1 MNFSSFGVILPK
13 NRKIEKKDKRKADV
27 ALPHWPV
34 PIRCGSAQEPLDLNK
49 MNGRD
54 LPVPV
59 RDLNRTW
66 PSDLDLTDQDLGFWG
81 RAAGATPVTRDGRD
95 AHGIGVPA
103 KTEGSRGRELYHG
116 DQLIEVD
123 TVARQ

>member
-1 MNFSSFGVILPK
+1 
-13 NRKIEKKDKRKADV
+13 
-27 ALPHWPV
+27 
-34 PIRCGSAQEPLDLNK
+34 

-54 LPVPV
+54 LSVPV
-59 RDLNRTW
+59 RDKNRTW

-103 KTEGSRGRELYHG
+103 NREGLGAGFCYQKMQG
-116 DQLIEVD
+116 DEALL
-123 TVARQ
+123 VAR